1 MLDLANFA
9 WRPERVFL
17 PSWLFFKWVVL
28 GQNKLKSGPALH
40 FTTSLYSCLSEQVQA
55 VFGISTSLTCP
66 ELRNVLLKF
75 DTFLLSMPLCLMWFL
90 EQYKILCCCWSNIP
104 YKLPIWLSR
113 WCSCVNM
120 QKKKEEEKYSIVH
133 YKRYRA
139 RFTNQ
144 GKLILECN
152 SIKAPMRGDN
162 SVGDLPTMHTLKN
175 RWNQIISIMTS
186 AIYQEQRKLPPAS
199 IHFFWWH

>member
-1 MLDLANFA
+1 MAGKSGWFYWFNERGVIIESHKVMFTSHQAATTGTSRCSIWQTLHDGL
-9 WRPERVFL
+9 RVFL

-120 QKKKEEEKYSIVH
+120 QKKRRKIQ
-133 YKRYRA
+133 YRS
-139 RFTNQ
+139 
-144 GKLILECN
+144 L
-152 SIKAPMRGDN
+152 
-162 SVGDLPTMHTLKN
+162 
-175 RWNQIISIMTS
+175 
-186 AIYQEQRKLPPAS
+186 QE
-199 IHFFWWH
+199 I